1 MEETFKESV
10 VEKIAQIE
18 KEVNSLSGKSATMEE
33 IKGKENIL
41 AAGIDELKSVIAQL
55 NKNAI
60 GVTAAFN
67 LIKEVSGKMERYTRI
82 LENPVEKKE
91 HHIHHFRW
99 PLGVAIGVFLL
110 LAVSVCGL
118 YVNHQKL
125 NQYIANDT
133 KYRSLKLMDDKD
145 LQHYL
150 LLSDSLY
157 RVSPDMRKEVLGQ
170 EATHERKLELL
181 IEAREKRR
189 EAEELE
195 RRAGKSGR

>member
-10 VEKIAQIE
+10 IEKITQIE
-18 KEVNSLSGKSATMEE
+18 KEVNSLSGKSATMEA
-33 IKGKENIL
+33 IKGKENTL
-41 AAGIDELKSVIAQL
+41 AEGIDELKSVISQL

-67 LIKEVSGKMERYTRI
+67 LIKEVSGKMEHYTRI

-99 PLGVAIGVFLL
+99 PLGVAVAVLL
-110 LAVSVCGL
+110 LLVLSVSAL

-133 KYRSLKLMDDKD
+133 KYRSLKLMKDED

-150 LLSDSLY
+150 NLSDSLY
-157 RVSPDMRKEVLGQ
+157 RVNPDMRKEVQ
-170 EATHERKLELL
+170 QMEADRNRRLELL
-181 IEAREKRR
+181 MQAREKQQ

-195 RRAGKSGR
+195 RKANGTN